1 MTTENVLA
9 SFFPQWAQ
17 DLNTGLSFVGFLIT
31 AYTLYEIKRIKA
43 SFMARARLPDIIKEL
58 GKNGS
63 SLNTILGTWPNQRNE
78 ARSHIRV
85 SATLLNSALPMLDG
99 TDKKELSKIQEKL
112 SSAAKGFSE
121 PYYPNTDEAWDI
133 YADIQSCITILTQ
146 VSKNM
151 KWE

>member
-1 MTTENVLA
+1 MTTDNVLA

-63 SLNTILGTWPNQRNE
+63 SLNTILGTWPSQRNE

-85 SATLLNSALPMLDG
+85 SATLLNSALPMLEG
-99 TDKKELSKIQEKL
+99 ADKKELSKIQEKL
-112 SSAAKGFSE
+112 SSAAKGFSD
-121 PYYPNTDEAWDI
+121 PDYPNHDEAWDI
-133 YADIQSCITILTQ
+133 YADIQSCITIITQ